1 MIKESHIG
9 SKLSEYNRIMKENDE
24 VYRDLAK
31 TLGLSESF
39 FWILYALRAEDAAV
53 QSELCACMHQ
63 PKQTVNS
70 ALKKMEADGY
80 IELTCGGNRRSKRI
94 ILTEKGDALCKRTV
108 DKVIAIESA
117 ALNEMPEEEL
127 ELFLSLFRKYTA
139 LLKERRAGLQQNYK

>member
-39 FWILYALRAEDAAV
+39 FWILYA
-53 QSELCACMHQ
+53 
-63 PKQTVNS
+63 NS

>member
-1 MIKESHIG
+1 MPKESHTG

-24 VYRDLAK
+24 IYRDLAR
-31 TLGLSESF
+31 TLGLSESV
-39 FWILYALRAEDAAV
+39 FWILYTLRTGDASA
-53 QSELCACMHQ
+53 QSEICACTHQ

-80 IELTCGGNRRSKRI
+80 IELTCGDNRRRKRI
-94 ILTEKGDALCKRTV
+94 LLTERGDALCKRTV
-108 DKVIAIESA
+108 DKVIEIECD

-139 LLKERRAGLQQNYK
+139 LLKERRTRL